1 MKQTAYTLRKTTKES
16 LLTDNTSQVEIT
28 AFFIRNWHLQGVLSE
43 VFSDPVS
50 VSTIYL

>member
-1 MKQTAYTLRKTTKES
+1 MYFYKGAKV
-16 LLTDNTSQVEIT
+16 SQVEIT